1 MRAGE
6 LRAKHLARDGALDQ
20 QYRQMQELS
29 KQFAFQPAASDTHLS
44 RVAELVPR
52 PAAVGVRRQADSL
65 GARDPGQDE

>member
-29 KQFAFQPAASDTHLS
+29 KQFAFQPAASDLPTYLASPNSYHAPL
-44 RVAELVPR
+44 R
-52 PAAVGVRRQADSL
+52 
-65 GARDPGQDE
+65 